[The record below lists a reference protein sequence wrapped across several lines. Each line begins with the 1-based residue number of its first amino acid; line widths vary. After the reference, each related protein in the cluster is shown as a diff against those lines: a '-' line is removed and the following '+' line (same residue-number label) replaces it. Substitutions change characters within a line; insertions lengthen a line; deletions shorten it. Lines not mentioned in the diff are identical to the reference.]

1 MAMSEAEAFEQLGR
15 EIAEQYVEARGES
28 TEQAVDSAAEKL
40 TDEDLISFA
49 LVAMRDGPDG
59 VETVSQRHIDPVAV
73 AESDHDAETV
83 IETVHEGL
91 VREFDQEVR
100 ER

>member
-1 MAMSEAEAFEQLGR
+1 MSDAEAFERLGR
-15 EIAEQYVEARGES
+15 EIAEQYLDARGES
-28 TEQAVDSAAEKL
+28 IEQAVESANEKL
-40 TDEDLISFA
+40 HDDDLIAFA

-59 VETVSQRHIDPVAV
+59 VETVSQRHIDPVTV
-73 AESDHDAETV
+73 AESSHDAETI

-91 VREFDQEVR
+91 VRTFDEEVR

>member
-1 MAMSEAEAFEQLGR
+1 MSDAEAFELLGR
-15 EIAEQYVEARGES
+15 EIAEQYAEARGET
-28 TEQAVDSAAEKL
+28 TEQAVESATKKL
-40 TDEDLISFA
+40 SDGDLIAFA

-59 VETVSQRHIDPVAV
+59 VETVGQRHIDPVTV
-73 AESDHDAETV
+73 AESDHDAEAV

-91 VREFDQEVR
+91 CRTFDEEVR